1 MAEDFNPTMA
11 LMRLFKVPLTRDN
24 YLNIEHVGAP
34 PKEVHPELEAD
45 MPKRFRHPIIHS
57 NTMPEPYMTE
67 AQKEAEKEMQQ
78 ITIGGDQG
86 QGAKKIPYRPAE
98 VPSVDADAKDM
109 TPQLDT
115 DNPPQANRYMTTNSG
130 IYKGGQVMNNS
141 NPTPQ
146 DWAPSQPREQ

>member
-57 NTMPEPYMTE
+57 NMMPEPYMTE
-67 AQKEAEKEMQQ
+67 AQKEAEKAQAQ
-78 ITIGGDQG
+78 DIVIGGDKKP
-86 QGAKKIPYRPAE
+86 GAKVLPNKNGIA
-98 VPSVDADAKDM
+98 PS
-109 TPQLDT
+109 LDT
-115 DNPPQANRYMTTNSG
+115 DNPPVAQGYVDMNTNRAPLGNG
-130 IYKGGQVMNNS
+130 KGVMDTRI
-141 NPTPQ
+141 PMVK
-146 DWAPSQPREQ
+146 DWDPQPREQ

>member
-57 NTMPEPYMTE
+57 NMMPEPYMTE
-67 AQKEAEKEMQQ
+67 AQKEAEKVQAQ
-78 ITIGGDQG
+78 DIYIGGK
-86 QGAKKIPYRPAE
+86 AKSGEKTIPNPKNLQ
-98 VPSVDADAKDM
+98 P
-109 TPQLDT
+109 TLDT
-115 DNPPQANRYMTTNSG
+115 DNPPIANKYAGMNSG
-130 IYKGGQVMNNS
+130 VYKGGMEMNRD
-141 NPTPQ
+141 NPAPQ